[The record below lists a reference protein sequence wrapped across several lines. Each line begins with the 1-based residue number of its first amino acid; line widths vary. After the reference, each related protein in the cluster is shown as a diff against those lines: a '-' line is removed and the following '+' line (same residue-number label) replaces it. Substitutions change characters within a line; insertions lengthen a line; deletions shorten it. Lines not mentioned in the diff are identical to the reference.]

1 MADKV
6 KYLSVC
12 SGIEAASLAW
22 KPLGWQAVAFSEIEP
37 FPCALLAHH
46 YPEVPNL
53 GDMTQYEAWKIPSGT
68 VDVLVGGTPCQSFS
82 VAGHRGGLDDPRG
95 QLMLA
100 FLGIAHRL
108 QPRWIVWENV
118 PGVLSSNRGRDFGTF
133 LGALGNLG
141 YGWAYRVLDARW
153 FGVPQRRRRVFV
165 VGHSGDWTCPG
176 KVLFES
182 ESVCRDLEKS
192 IRKRQRVGPSLE
204 SRSRSGGSGTEFLL
218 NGGMIEVETYVP
230 TESLCLNAG
239 GAMRIDAESETF
251 VAHQLTSNGAD
262 ASEDGTGRGSPLVV
276 ASTLNGSGAGGSRPC
291 GQANEVGFCVPVSF
305 QPRVGRNGRGAPS
318 EIVGALNAQS
328 GATGTGDAAP
338 AVTTNLGVRRLTPT
352 EWERLMGMPDG
363 YTAIPYRGKP
373 AKDAPRYR
381 AIGNSMAVPVMRW
394 IGERI
399 SNAE

>member
-1 MADKV
+1 M
-6 KYLSVC
+6 C

-37 FPCALLAHH
+37 FPCALLAHY
-46 YPEVPNL
+46 YPEVRNL
-53 GDMTQYEAWKIPSGT
+53 GDMTQHETWEIDLGT

-95 QLMLA
+95 QLMLG
-100 FLGIAHRL
+100 FLRIAHRL

-118 PGVLSSNRGRDFGTF
+118 PGVLSSNRGRDFGAF

-153 FGVPQRRRRVFV
+153 FGVPQRRRRVLV
-165 VGHSGDWTCPG
+165 VGHSGDWTRPA

-192 IRKRQRVGPSLE
+192 VRKRQRVGPSLE
-204 SRSRSGGSGTEFLL
+204 SRARSGGSGTDFLL
-218 NGGMIEVETYVP
+218 NGKMIDVALSLRSRHNSSHRTDVETYIP
-230 TESLCLNAG
+230 EESLCLNAG

-251 VAHQLTSNGAD
+251 V
-262 ASEDGTGRGSPLVV
+262 V
-276 ASTLNGSGAGGSRPC
+276 STLNGSGAGGSRP
-291 GQANEVGFCVPVSF
+291 GAQANEAGFCVPVSF

-338 AVTTNLGVRRLTPT
+338 AVTTTLGVRRLTPT

-363 YTAIPYRGKP
+363 YTAIPYHGKP

>member
-6 KYLSVC
+6 NYLSVC

-53 GDMTQYEAWKIPSGT
+53 GDMTQYETWRLPAGS

-165 VGHSGDWTCPG
+165 VGHSGDWTRPA

-192 IRKRQRVGPSLE
+192 VRKRQRVGPTLE
-204 SRSRSGGSGTEFLL
+204 SRSRSGGSGTDFLL
-218 NGGMIEVETYVP
+218 NGGMIEAETYVRA
-230 TESLCLNAG
+230 ESLHLNAG

-251 VAHQLTSNGAD
+251 
-262 ASEDGTGRGSPLVV
+262 V

-291 GQANEVGFCVPVSF
+291 GQANEAGFCVPASF

-338 AVTTNLGVRRLTPT
+338 AVMTRLGVRRLTPT

>member
-1 MADKV
+1 MN
-6 KYLSVC
+6 YLSAC

-46 YPEVPNL
+46 YPDVRNL
-53 GDMTQYEAWKIPSGT
+53 GDMTQYETWKLPSGS

-100 FLGIAHRL
+100 FLRIAHRL

-118 PGVLSSNRGRDFGTF
+118 PGVLSSNGGRDFGTF

-165 VGHSGDWTCPG
+165 VGHSGDWTRPA

-204 SRSRSGGSGTEFLL
+204 SRSRSGGSGTDFLL
-218 NGGMIEVETYVP
+218 NGGMIEAETYVP
-230 TESLCLNAG
+230 TESLYLNAG

-276 ASTLNGSGAGGSRPC
+276 ASTLNGSGADGSRPC
-291 GQANEVGFCVPVSF
+291 GQANEAGFCVPV
-305 QPRVGRNGRGAPS
+305 PR
-318 EIVGALNAQS
+318 
-328 GATGTGDAAP
+328 
-338 AVTTNLGVRRLTPT
+338 LGVRRLTPT

-373 AKDAPRYR
+373 AADAPRYR
-381 AIGNSMAVPVMRW
+381 AIGNSFAVPVTRW

>member
-1 MADKV
+1 MN
-6 KYLSVC
+6 YLSVC

-22 KPLGWQAVAFSEIEP
+22 KPLGWQAAAFSEIEP
-37 FPCALLAHH
+37 FPCALLAHY
-46 YPEVPNL
+46 YPDVRNL
-53 GDMTQYEAWKIPSGT
+53 GDMTQYETWKLPSGAA
-68 VDVLVGGTPCQSFS
+68 DVLVGGTPCQSFS
-82 VAGHRGGLDDPRG
+82 VAGNRGGLDDPRG

-133 LGALGNLG
+133 LGALGKLG

-165 VGHSGDWTCPG
+165 VGHSGDWTRPA

-192 IRKRQRVGPSLE
+192 IRKRQRVGPNLE
-204 SRSRSGGSGTEFLL
+204 IRSRSGGSGTDFLL
-218 NGGMIEVETYVP
+218 NGGMVEAETYVP
-230 TESLCLNAG
+230 AESLCLNAG

-251 VAHQLTSNGAD
+251 VA
-262 ASEDGTGRGSPLVV
+262 
-276 ASTLNGSGAGGSRPC
+276 STLNGSGAGGSRPC
-291 GQANEVGFCVPVSF
+291 GQANEAGFCVPV
-305 QPRVGRNGRGAPS
+305 PR
-318 EIVGALNAQS
+318 
-328 GATGTGDAAP
+328 
-338 AVTTNLGVRRLTPT
+338 LGVRRLTPT

-373 AKDAPRYR
+373 AADAPRYR
-381 AIGNSMAVPVMRW
+381 AIGNSFAVPVMRW